1 MKKLL
6 IVVDYQNDFV
16 DGALGFEGAEKY
28 EAIICEKI
36 RKYREEGA
44 DVMFT
49 YDMHHDDY
57 METEEGKNL
66 PVPHCIDG
74 TEGMELYGEV
84 RELKE
89 DYDMVFRKPAF
100 GSIEMGKYLEH
111 KNYEYV
117 EMCGLVSNICV
128 LSNAVIAK
136 ASIPNAHIVVDAKAT
151 GSMSA
156 EMDEKTFD
164 ILEGIHVEVLNR

>member
-28 EAIICEKI
+28 EPVICEKI
-36 RKYREEGA
+36 EQYRNDGG
-44 DVMFT
+44 DVIFT
-49 YDMHHDDY
+49 YDTHHDDY

-66 PVPHCIDG
+66 PVPHCMEDSDG
-74 TEGMELYGEV
+74 FKLYGKV
-84 RELKE
+84 GELKA
-89 DYDMVFRKPAF
+89 DTDVSFRKPTF
-100 GSIEMGKYLEH
+100 PSLEMGKYLEE
-111 KNYEYV
+111 KAYEYV
-117 EMCGLVSNICV
+117 ELCGLVSNICV

-136 ASIPNAHIVVDAKAT
+136 AALPDAHIVVDSKAT

-164 ILEGIHVEVLNR
+164 VLEGIHVEVLNR